1 MTCTVQLSLPPLSK
15 PSVIVNMHLTNRS
28 IGQLVLY
35 GPRVYQTHNIREATN
50 TTPLARARCLLVHK
64 TNNSTFTTR
73 PEPTPTTNTLELP
86 WTTWREVSP
95 NYEHSCFFTCNHET
109 KSQRCGLEMRLFFHD
124 HIVEML
130 NPFASLEFTW
140 HLWWFWHSVS
150 MQTWN
155 IPWGRATKP
164 PIPSSTTVEAQIA
177 EAIKACSSLEEAE
190 NAPVKWAGN
199 IVRSWQEKIATI
211 YWVMRPCGY
220 QHALEMTKIFSER
233 CSLCSKMSLRR
244 RRQFVFP
251 NYLLMS
257 Q

>member
-1 MTCTVQLSLPPLSK
+1 
-15 PSVIVNMHLTNRS
+15 MHLTNRS

-35 GPRVYQTHNIREATN
+35 GRVYQTHNIREATN

-109 KSQRCGLEMRLFFHD
+109 KSQRCGVEMRLFFHD

-140 HLWWFWHSVS
+140 HLWWFWHGVS

-155 IPWGRATKP
+155 IPWGRATKLAGHSKLHNCWGANSWSDQSVF
-164 PIPSSTTVEAQIA
+164 IPRGGGKRTCQ
-177 EAIKACSSLEEAE
+177 
-190 NAPVKWAGN
+190 VKWAGN

-220 QHALEMTKIFSER
+220 QHALEMTNIFFR
-233 CSLCSKMSLRR
+233 KVLIV
-244 RRQFVFP
+244 Q
-251 NYLLMS
+251 
-257 Q
+257 